1 MRLNFAMAAMAVG
14 MTTTAVPL
22 AAQVRV
28 VASNGVKAAMEELRP
43 QCERAAAQPLRI
55 EYATSASLAQRI
67 ESGEAFDVAILTS
80 DLIDALTK
88 SAKISAGARAELGRS
103 GIGVGIRKGA
113 KRPDIRTAD
122 AFKNALLNAKA
133 ITYAGDGA
141 SRVTLEQSFEKM
153 GIAEAMKRK
162 TILEQGST
170 RATARVASGDAELVL
185 TLVSEILPA
194 PGVELLGPIPA
205 EFQNYVAFAAGMS
218 AKAGNSPAA
227 AAVIKF
233 LSGPAVGPVL
243 KAHGMEAGR

>member
-1 MRLNFAMAAMAVG
+1 MRLKFVLAAMAVG
-14 MTTTAVPL
+14 MTTAAVPL

-28 VASNGVKAAMEELRP
+28 LASNGVKAAMEELRP

-67 ESGEAFDVAILTS
+67 ENGEAFDVAILTS

-88 SAKISAGARAELGRS
+88 AGKISAGATAELGRS

-113 KRPDIRTAD
+113 KQPDIRTAD
-122 AFKNALLNAKA
+122 AFKNALLNAKS

-141 SRVTLEQSFEKM
+141 SRVTLERSFEKM

-170 RATARVASGDAELVL
+170 RAAARVASGDAELLL

-194 PGVELLGPIPA
+194 PGVELAGPIPA
-205 EFQNYVAFAAGMS
+205 EFQNYVSFAAGMS

-227 AAVIKF
+227 AAMIKF

-243 KAHGMEAGR
+243 KAHGMEAAR

>member
-1 MRLNFAMAAMAVG
+1 MRLKFAAVVIALAG
-14 MTTTAVPL
+14 LPL

-55 EYATSASLAQRI
+55 DYATSASLAQRI
-67 ESGEAFDVAILTS
+67 ENGEAFDVAILTS

-88 SAKISAGARAELGRS
+88 AGKISAGARAELGRS
-103 GIGVGIRKGA
+103 GIGVGVRKGA
-113 KRPDIRTAD
+113 KKPDLGSSG
-122 AFKNALLNAKA
+122 AFKNALLSAKA

-141 SRVTLEQSFEKM
+141 SRVTLERSFEKM
-153 GIAEAMKRK
+153 GIADAMKRK

-170 RATARVASGDAELVL
+170 RATARVANGDAELVL

-194 PGVELLGPIPA
+194 PGVELAGPIPA
-205 EFQNYVAFAAGMS
+205 EFQNYVGFAAGMS
-218 AKAGNSPAA
+218 AKPGNSPAA
-227 AAVIKF
+227 AAVIKL

-243 KAHGMEAGR
+243 KAHGMEASR